1 MAQLDETRALIY
13 IMVTIAAADA
23 QLSDRELNRIGVI
36 TDTLPVFEGI
46 DRDVLVEQANAC
58 SAILADEDGLD
69 TILTLIHDTIPPR
82 LYETAYAV
90 GVEITAADLDV
101 KQEELRFLQM
111 LRDAL
116 DLDPLVVAAIE
127 HSARVRFR
135 LPSID

>member
-1 MAQLDETRALIY
+1 MSQLDDSRALIY

-36 TDTLPVFEGI
+36 TETLPVFEGI

-58 SAILADEDGLD
+58 CMLLADEDGLAK
-69 TILTLIHDTIPPR
+69 ILALVHDTIPPR

-90 GVEITAADLDV
+90 GVEVTAADLNAG
-101 KQEELRFLQM
+101 QEELRFLQM

-116 DLDPLVVAAIE
+116 DLDPLAVAAIE
-127 HSARVRFR
+127 RSAQVRFR
-135 LPSID
+135 LPSAR